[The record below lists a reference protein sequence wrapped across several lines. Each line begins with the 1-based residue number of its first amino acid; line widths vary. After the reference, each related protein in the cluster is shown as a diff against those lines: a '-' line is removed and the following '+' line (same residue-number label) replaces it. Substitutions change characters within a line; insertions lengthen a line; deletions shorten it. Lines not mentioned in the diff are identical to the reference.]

1 MKRLGFIFLVLTIS
15 IVLSA
20 IIKKYLE
27 KDNVAHIA
35 FIYQEHDFDTL
46 WVQKDAEFHFIYE
59 NLGKKDLII
68 EKITTSCGC
77 TIPYWSNL
85 ALPPSNKDSI
95 KVTYDI
101 ENRGYF
107 IKEIMVYSNSETSP
121 DRLVIKGYVP
131 FD

>member
-20 IIKKYLE
+20 MIKKYLG
-27 KDNVAHIA
+27 KDNVTHIA

>member
-1 MKRLGFIFLVLTIS
+1 MRKLGYIFLVIVFS

-20 IIKKYLE
+20 IIKNYLE
-27 KDNVAHIA
+27 KDNVAHLS
-35 FIYQEHDFDTL
+35 FVLKEHDFDTL
-46 WVQKDAEFHFIYE
+46 RIQEDAEFHFIYE

-77 TIPYWSNL
+77 TIPYWSNM
-85 ALPPSNKDSI
+85 ALPPLNKDSI

-101 ENRGYF
+101 ENKGYF

-121 DRLVIKGYVP
+121 DRLVVKGYVP